1 MSADAVSA
9 PAPQRRVVFD
19 FEIDFRNGGGL
30 QGQDFRLDW
39 HGDARSAEDVDDAT
53 LAAAIVRDLRLL
65 MVGEVRIL
73 RKALIDEPHKRPQA
87 DRDDDPR
94 TATQ

>member
-1 MSADAVSA
+1 MMSAD
-9 PAPQRRVVFD
+9 APQRRVMFD

-39 HGDARSAEDVDDAT
+39 HGDARRPEDVDGDA

-73 RKALIDEPHKRPQA
+73 RKTLIDEPHKRSQA
-87 DRDDDPR
+87 DRDDDPQA
-94 TATQ
+94 ATQ

>member
-1 MSADAVSA
+1 MSAEVAA
-9 PAPQRRVVFD
+9 ATPQRRVVFD
-19 FEIDFRNGGGL
+19 FEIDFRNGSGL

-39 HGDARSAEDVDDAT
+39 HGDVRSAEDVDDAT

-73 RKALIDEPHKRPQA
+73 RKALIDEAHKRPQA

-94 TATQ
+94 AATQ

>member
-1 MSADAVSA
+1 MMSAD
-9 PAPQRRVVFD
+9 APQRRVMFD

-39 HGDARSAEDVDDAT
+39 HGAAHDLADIDDAA

-73 RKALIDEPHKRPQA
+73 RKTLIDEPHKRSQA
-87 DRDDDPR
+87 DRDDDPQA
-94 TATQ
+94 ATQ

>member
-1 MSADAVSA
+1 MSTDAASA
-9 PAPQRRVVFD
+9 PVPQRRVVFD

-39 HGDARSAEDVDDAT
+39 HDDARSVDDVDDAA
-53 LAAAIVRDLRLL
+53 LAAAIVCDLRLL

-73 RKALIDEPHKRPQA
+73 RKTLIDEPHKRSQA
-87 DRDDDPR
+87 DCDDDPQA
-94 TATQ
+94 ATQ

>member
-1 MSADAVSA
+1 MSAQATA
-9 PAPQRRVVFD
+9 ATPQRRVVFD

-39 HGDARSAEDVDDAT
+39 HQDARNAEDVDDDA

-65 MVGEVRIL
+65 LVGEVRIL
-73 RKALIDEPHKRPQA
+73 RKAVIDEPHKRPQA
-87 DRDDDPR
+87 DRDDLQA
-94 TATQ
+94 ATQ